1 MKISPKVIAAVL
13 VPLVAAAMLA
23 VLTGDKSFLVAILLT
38 LAGGGA
44 GIAAKPAPNVTQ
56 LEVEH
61 LSRRNRG
68 FA

>member
-13 VPLVAAAMLA
+13 VPIVAAAALA
-23 VLTGDKSFLVAILLT
+23 ALTGDKSFLVAILLT

-56 LEVEH
+56 VEVEQ

-68 FA
+68 FP